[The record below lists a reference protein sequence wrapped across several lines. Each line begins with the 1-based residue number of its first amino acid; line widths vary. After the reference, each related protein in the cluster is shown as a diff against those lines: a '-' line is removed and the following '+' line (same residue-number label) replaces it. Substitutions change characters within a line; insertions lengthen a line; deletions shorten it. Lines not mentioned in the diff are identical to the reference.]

1 LSALILDGDRA
12 DALMPAPL
20 TEQMTESWLQ
30 RLLFDHPALVPLDRI
45 EAGAGPFLPLVRELP
60 LPRQGG
66 AVYLDLF
73 GVTPAGRPVLVECK
87 LWRNPQARREVVA
100 QILEYAALLRNWT
113 LADLS
118 AHLARPLGGGA
129 NPVFAAAAAQ
139 APGLDEATFTD
150 ALARAL
156 RTGDFLLVI
165 AGDGIREDAQAIA
178 EHLAGS
184 RARLGLLEIRIWQD
198 AAGRRVVVP
207 QVPLKTEVLRLRV
220 VTDAE
225 GAPLPL
231 AEDAEAGA
239 AGGEAAP
246 PDPARA
252 ARRAE
257 NRAFWQAFI
266 DGMQFS
272 HPDQPPPRH
281 GGNNWVRIPLPPPAR
296 WLTVYRMSNVQ
307 QAGLWLLPGEG
318 AAALFAALDSDLDA
332 IRAETGLDA
341 LRTRETPEAPPTML
355 AVRAPPEAFASDAA
369 LSAWLADAAD
379 RLVTALR
386 PRLAALGAGG

>member
-1 LSALILDGDRA
+1 
-12 DALMPAPL
+12 
-20 TEQMTESWLQ
+20 MTESWLQ
-30 RLLFDHPALVPLDRI
+30 RLLFDHPALVLLDRI
-45 EAGAGPFLPLVRELP
+45 EPGAGPFLPLVRELA
-60 LPRQGG
+60 LPRPGG
-66 AVYLDLF
+66 AVSVDLF

-118 AHLARPLGGGA
+118 AHLARSLGAGP
-129 NPVFAAAAAQ
+129 NPVFAAAAVRHS
-139 APGLDEATFTD
+139 GLDEAVFTD

-198 AAGRRVVVP
+198 AQGRQVIVP
-207 QVPLKTEVLRLRV
+207 QVPLRTEVVRLRV
-220 VTDAE
+220 VTDSE
-225 GAPLPL
+225 GAALPL
-231 AEDAEAGA
+231 AEDEGE
-239 AGGEAAP
+239 GEAVP
-246 PDPARA
+246 PDAAPDPGRA

-266 DGMQFS
+266 DGMRFS
-272 HPDQPPPRH
+272 HPDQPAPRH
-281 GGNNWVRIPLPPPAR
+281 GGNNWVKVPLPPPAR
-296 WLTVYRMSNVQ
+296 WLTIFRF
-307 QAGLWLLPGEG
+307 G
-318 AAALFAALDSDLDA
+318 AAQRGGLFVVAQEGSGALYGALDADIDA
-332 IRAETGLDA
+332 IREEAGLPA
-341 LRTRETPEAPPTML
+341 LRTRDAANGPVKGLWVHAPAEAH
-355 AVRAPPEAFASDAA
+355 ASDDA
-369 LSAWLADAAD
+369 LRAWLADAAD

-386 PRLAALGAGG
+386 PRLAALAAAG